1 MAQQLTTITPLDV
14 SEALRSAQRRHT
26 DAVTAYR
33 AGNVDQ
39 AVTAYRDREC
49 LIDLI
54 HDHTGQDRGQIRAA
68 AILDSRRR

>member
-26 DAVTAYR
+26 DAVNAHR
-33 AGNVDQ
+33 AGDLDQ
-39 AVTAYRDREC
+39 AVTAYRDREH

-54 HDHTGQDRGQIRAA
+54 HDHTGRDRGRIRATL
-68 AILDSRRR
+68 ILDSRRQ